1 MLKSDK
7 QNASQSASVNECEYR
22 QACFLKPD
30 NICATTTRQYNDSC
44 NFSEKITTIE
54 KWTWGCEEFIYVP
67 S

>member
-7 QNASQSASVNECEYR
+7 QNASQSAGVNECEYR